1 MGEEA
6 RERERWETKKV
17 VADEGGGGGGARR
30 KAAEKLLSDDVLTSS
45 DPIDAG
51 IGPSFGKR
59 RVSKA
64 SSYLFQKVQRITRE
78 GNFRVDRVTEVR
90 LFPISCQSRID

>member
-51 IGPSFGKR
+51 IGPSFGKSRAKKGGFPRHR
-59 RVSKA
+59 RTSFKRCNE
-64 SSYLFQKVQRITRE
+64 S
-78 GNFRVDRVTEVR
+78 RVKEV
-90 LFPISCQSRID
+90 FESIE

>member
-51 IGPSFGKR
+51 IGPSFGKS
-59 RVSKA
+59 RVSRHRRTSFKRCNE
-64 SSYLFQKVQRITRE
+64 S
-78 GNFRVDRVTEVR
+78 RVKEV
-90 LFPISCQSRID
+90 FESIE